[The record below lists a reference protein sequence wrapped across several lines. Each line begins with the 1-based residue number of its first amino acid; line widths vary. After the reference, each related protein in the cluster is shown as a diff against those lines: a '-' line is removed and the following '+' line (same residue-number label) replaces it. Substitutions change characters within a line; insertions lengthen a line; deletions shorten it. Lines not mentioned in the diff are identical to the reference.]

1 MNVVAPAS
9 PPLLTSSALVGISC
23 GFVAFALYLITLA
36 PGVCWQDSGVHQ
48 FRIVNGMLEN
58 PYGLALSHPLH
69 YWLGR
74 GVLSLPPGGVDP
86 AWKLNLLSAVSG
98 ALGVGVI
105 AALVAAI
112 TRRGTAAVLAAAAL
126 AIAHTYW
133 AHSVVTESY
142 ALAAALMSV
151 EWLLLWRYSRRG
163 EPGALLAVFMLNGL
177 HVSNHLLGLLPLAS
191 YGVLG
196 LERVARRRLHAGWL
210 GVFALGWVVTA
221 SPYLSLIVRQGMQ
234 SHDWGRTLHSAL
246 FGVGLGG
253 GGYANDVLNTSIS
266 WGLAKNAVLV
276 LGYNFPSLVIP
287 LGLAGMGRPAR
298 QRGVLFRNVMLGQTL
313 LIAVFVLRYSIRDQ
327 YTFFVPLCAVLA
339 LWFGIGVDGLLRY
352 FEQAGARPRDP
363 SGLVRVQSGSA
374 GPVILVVLTLAT
386 IAPLGVY
393 AIFPSMAA
401 QRGWLRSQ
409 MRDLPFRD
417 EYRHFLQP
425 WRIGD
430 DSPRQYA
437 RAVLAECPPRGLLM
451 TDLTAGYAIAY
462 VQRVENFA
470 PDVEVYVVD
479 RNLTRAN
486 MPLMT
491 ADALRRAAQRG
502 AAIRATPSPVIE
514 EWWGSDFDMRGEGL
528 VRDLLLRT
536 R

>member
-1 MNVVAPAS
+1 MSAPES
-9 PPLLTSSALVGISC
+9 TSSRQFPNPTLVGAAC
-23 GFVAFALYLITLA
+23 GFVALVLYWVTLA

-48 FRIVNGMLEN
+48 FRILSGMLEN

-74 GVLSLPPGGVDP
+74 AMLVLPSGSTDP
-86 AWKLNLLSAVSG
+86 AWRLNLLSAISG
-98 ALGVGVI
+98 AIGVGAV
-105 AALVAAI
+105 AALVGAI
-112 TRRGTAAVLAAAAL
+112 TQRGVAAMLAGAAL
-126 AIAHTYW
+126 AIAHAYW
-133 AHSVVTESY
+133 VHSVVTETY
-142 ALAAALMSV
+142 TLAAALMGI

-163 EPGALLAVFMLNGL
+163 EPAALLAVFMLNGL

-191 YGVLG
+191 YVVLA
-196 LERVARRRLHAGWL
+196 LERVLRRRVHAGWL
-210 GVFALGWVVTA
+210 GVFGLGWVIAA
-221 SPYLSLIVRQGMQ
+221 SPYLSLVLRHGMQ
-234 SHDWGRTLHSAL
+234 SHDWMGTLHSAL

-253 GGYANDVLNTSIS
+253 GGYAKEVLNAAIS
-266 WGLAKNAVLV
+266 WGLMKNALLV

-287 LGLAGMGRPAR
+287 LAIAGMARPAR

-339 LWFGIGVDGLLRY
+339 LWFGIGVDALLRY
-352 FEQAGARPRDP
+352 FEQYGVRSRDP
-363 SGLVRVQSGSA
+363 SGLVRVQPGSA
-374 GPVILVVLTLAT
+374 GPVVLVALTLST

-425 WRIGD
+425 WRGGD
-430 DSPRQYA
+430 DTAAQYA
-437 RAVLAECPPRGLLM
+437 RAILAESPSSGLLM
-451 TDLTAGYAIAY
+451 TDVTAGYALAY
-462 VQRVENFA
+462 MQRVMQLA
-470 PDVEVYVVD
+470 PEVEIYVVN
-479 RNLTRAN
+479 RNLTREN

-491 ADALRRAAQRG
+491 ADALRQTAIRG
-502 AAIRATPSPVIE
+502 ATIVATPSPVIE
-514 EWWGSDFDMRGEGL
+514 EWWGGEFELIGEGL
-528 VRDLLLRT
+528 TRQMRLRLH
-536 R
+536 